1 MKRKEKCSGRG
12 FDSRHL
18 HQEDFV
24 WYLNSSEID
33 GQTQTPTFGEMTP
46 LVR

>member
-24 WYLNSSEID
+24 WYLKASEIIR
-33 GQTQTPTFGEMTP
+33 QTQTHTFGETTP
-46 LVR
+46 QVS